1 VDKNGQGNNETRKQ
15 RKKNHKIAILFSLEI
30 SYQMKLYQSL
40 MILYIGT
47 FVIDYFVMSAVQMDV
62 PKDASMFSLGK
73 SYKSAIM
80 ATFVT
85 SIFVMM
91 HDNQYNVFSYK
102 YYIGMVLMAGI
113 YIYLYRNQI
122 EIKDEQF
129 LREMNENS
137 SNAILISEGILKKTN
152 SFDVAR
158 FAKNVLQKSK
168 DEMNIIYELKEK
180 MGRVKRRQMD

>member
-1 VDKNGQGNNETRKQ
+1 MKQ
-15 RKKNHKIAILFSLEI
+15 IRFSCPKFIQNFYDTKITILFSLEI

-40 MILYIGT
+40 MIFFIGT
-47 FVIDYFVMSAVQMDV
+47 FIIDYFVMSAVQMDV

-73 SYKSAIM
+73 SYKSALIS
-80 ATFVT
+80 TFVT
-85 SIFVMM
+85 SMFVMM

-102 YYIGMVLMAGI
+102 YYIGMTLMAGI
-113 YIYLYRNQI
+113 CIYLYRNQI
-122 EIKDEQF
+122 EVKDEQF

-152 SFDVAR
+152 NFDVAR

-168 DEMNIIYELKEK
+168 DEMNIIYELNAKLNK
-180 MGRVKRRQMD
+180 NRRY

>member
-1 VDKNGQGNNETRKQ
+1 
-15 RKKNHKIAILFSLEI
+15 
-30 SYQMKLYQSL
+30 MKLYQSL
-40 MILYIGT
+40 MIFYIGT
-47 FVIDYFVMSAVQMDV
+47 FVIDYFVMSAIQMDV
-62 PKDASMFSLGK
+62 PKDAGLFNFNLGK
-73 SYKSAIM
+73 SYKSALI

-102 YYIGMVLMAGI
+102 YYIGMVLMVGI

-152 SFDVAR
+152 NFDVAR

-168 DEMNIIYELKEK
+168 DEMNIIYELNGKLNK
-180 MGRVKRRQMD
+180 NRRY

>member
-1 VDKNGQGNNETRKQ
+1 MT
-15 RKKNHKIAILFSLEI
+15 ILFSLEI

-40 MILYIGT
+40 TIFYIGT
-47 FVIDYFVMSAVQMDV
+47 FIIDYFVMSAIQMDV
-62 PKDASMFSLGK
+62 PKNAGLFNFNLGK
-73 SYKSAIM
+73 SYKSALI

-102 YYIGMVLMAGI
+102 CYIGMVIMVGI

-137 SNAILISEGILKKTN
+137 SNSILISEGILKKTN
-152 SFDVAR
+152 NFDVAR

-168 DEMNIIYELKEK
+168 DEMNIIYELNAKLNK
-180 MGRVKRRQMD
+180 NRRY